1 MNFQVI
7 SRAST
12 TIFVAL
18 LLVAVVCSSQ
28 VQNLNGQSSQQLNA
42 ASTANLTKSDFSP
55 VISSLVAVRQGILN
69 NESITAYDALNSASE
84 EIFGLSQN
92 AANGNDTLAEQLTRQ
107 LSPVQNTID
116 NIRDGLRDDNAT
128 QALRSLNSG
137 DLRLFSVIQELP
149 AGENIEEE
157 ETTD

>member
-28 VQNLNGQSSQQLNA
+28 VQNLSGQRSQQLNA

-116 NIRDGLRDDNAT
+116 NIRDALRDDNAT